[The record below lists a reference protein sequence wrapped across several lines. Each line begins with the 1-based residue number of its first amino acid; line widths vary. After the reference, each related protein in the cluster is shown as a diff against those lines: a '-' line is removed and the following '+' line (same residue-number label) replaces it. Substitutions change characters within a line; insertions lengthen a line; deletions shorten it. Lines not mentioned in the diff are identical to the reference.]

1 MVVILNF
8 NSSTE
13 KYYCNLLDSMNI
25 EYKISLKEID
35 ISKAD
40 HVILPDTNNLSR
52 IIKKMQLMNL
62 YSLLRLIKIP
72 MLGVN
77 NGMILMCN
85 KIVDINKSGLGFFN
99 IKASLIK
106 FESPKDIE
114 YNFGKIEKLAETE
127 LLPDVPKQKIAIRD
141 LNYLEKNSF
150 SVSKINV
157 VGKEISFIM
166 RTNNHY
172 GVQIDIEKNRDLFDL
187 IIKNFLSKS

>member
-8 NSSTE
+8 NSNTE
-13 KYYCNLLDSMNI
+13 KYYCSLLDSMNI

-62 YSLLRLIKIP
+62 YSLLRIIKIP
-72 MLGVN
+72 ILGIN

-99 IKASLIK
+99 IKASLINI
-106 FESPKDIE
+106 ESPKDIE

-127 LLPDVPKQKIAIRD
+127 LLLDVPTQKIAIRN

-150 SVSKINV
+150 SVSKINMV
-157 VGKEISFIM
+157 EKEISFIM
-166 RTNNHY
+166 RKNNHY
-172 GVQIDIEKNRDLFDL
+172 GVQIDIEKNKYLFGL